1 MPKEIATVLRN
12 HAGGWLVYQPGLDTT
27 LVCQA
32 RGRLKKERVS
42 IVTGDHVEL
51 DEINAEQSSA
61 VIVARVDRN
70 NLLSRPPLANV
81 DQVIIV
87 QAVRQPEFNPLL
99 CDRYIIHFHLELLNK
114 PPLLCFNKCDLV
126 DENYL
131 DSLRSIYEPLG
142 YLVTFVSAK
151 TGMGMSDL
159 AKMLL
164 GKISVLAGQSG
175 VGKSTLLNFLEPS
188 LNLKTGIMENEFGV
202 GRHTTTYSE
211 LYQIGLPQYTENG
224 KPGANW
230 VADTPG
236 FNISELNHPQPA
248 DLMWEFPE
256 IVELARDCKFNNCLH
271 IVEQGCNVMA
281 NVEGGLDLDDD
292 DDTIDDD
299 DSIDGEEL
307 DDDSDDGDELSGN
320 DDDDLIAESD
330 EDEISESDLED
341 DESDTDDSA
350 FAAEDSVDGTSETS
364 SDTTS
369 GAKISRSRY
378 ISYATM
384 VGESQA
390 EYNLWRETS
399 TKVEASVKF
408 VGGRGG
414 KGGVHIPRL
423 SGKYRQSSRRRE
435 KQQVE
440 LTAHE
445 EQDFGNEETRD

>member
-1 MPKEIATVLRN
+1 MPTEIATVLRS
-12 HAGGWLVYQPGLDTT
+12 HAGGWLVYQPELDTT

-51 DEINAEQSSA
+51 DEINAEQNSA

-99 CDRYIIHFHLELLNK
+99 CDRYIIHFQLELLNK

-126 DENYL
+126 DQSYR
-131 DSLRSIYEPLG
+131 DTLRSIYEPLG
-142 YLVTFVSAK
+142 YFVTFVSAK
-151 TGMGMSDL
+151 TGLGMAEL
-159 AKMLL
+159 ARMLL

-175 VGKSTLLNFLEPS
+175 VGKSTLLNFLEPT

-211 LYQIGLPQYTENG
+211 LYQIGLPQYTANG

-256 IVELARDCKFNNCLH
+256 IVELARECRFNNCLH
-271 IVEQGCNVMA
+271 IVEAGCNVMA
-281 NVEGGLDLDDD
+281 NVEGGLDYESEDDELEDGAEIEVGSEGED
-292 DDTIDDD
+292 DIEDGAEIDDGDEIEDGDEID
-299 DSIDGEEL
+299 DETSESDED
-307 DDDSDDGDELSGN
+307 DDDSDDLRGTDERV
-320 DDDDLIAESD
+320 D
-330 EDEISESDLED
+330 EDSC
-341 DESDTDDSA
+341 
-350 FAAEDSVDGTSETS
+350 
-364 SDTTS
+364 TTS
-369 GAKISRSRY
+369 DGKISRSRY

-384 VGESQA
+384 VGEAQA
-390 EYNLWRETS
+390 EYNARRATS
-399 TKVEASVKF
+399 TKVEASVKV
-408 VGGRGG
+408 VGGHEG
-414 KGGVHIPRL
+414 KGLHVPRL
-423 SGKYRQSSRRRE
+423 MGKYRQSSRRRE
-435 KQQVE
+435 KQQTE
-440 LTAHE
+440 LAAHE
-445 EQDFGNEETRD
+445 EQDLGEPDVT